1 MAQPV
6 TSTAA
11 AQALQSTLEA
21 AQLNIPNAAKL
32 YEQQLKDEDSD
43 LADEGNDLHDP
54 AVVAA
59 DVAAHIVRIFSI
71 SRLSVAGC
79 IYAGYSRFS
88 AN

>member
-21 AQLNIPNAAKL
+21 AQLSIPNAAKT
-32 YEQQLKDEDSD
+32 YELQLQDEESEFAD
-43 LADEGNDLHDP
+43 LAGKNDLRDP

-59 DVAAHIVRIFSI
+59 DVAAHIVRAFPSC
-71 SRLSVAGC
+71 RG
-79 IYAGYSRFS
+79 
-88 AN
+88 